1 MEAKQVKLNK
11 FLSQADTQ
19 FMIPVYQRNYDWT
32 LPQCKQ
38 LFEDILNVAS
48 SEQLS
53 SHFIGSIVFIHDN
66 VYSSSGISELS
77 IIDGQQ
83 RLTTITLIYIA
94 IFVLAHEQGNGNL
107 VSKIEE
113 TYLINKF
120 ANEEE
125 KLKLK
130 PTENNDKALRF
141 LLKNDPSDEYS
152 EYSRLIE
159 NYNFFKS
166 RINPDNYEFVL
177 LGLSKLIFVE
187 ISLERDKDDPQ
198 KIFESLNSTGLE
210 LSQSDLIRN
219 YILMGLKHKDQLNI
233 YNNYWKQIETNATH
247 EETNGNKVSD
257 FIRDFLTLENR
268 EIPNK
273 NKVYLEFKKR
283 YPLTDF
289 DSLEK
294 ILSRIKKYSCHY
306 NKFINPYNETESDI
320 RSQLLLVNKLEI
332 NVAFPFLLEVYNDYM
347 NNIIS
352 KTTLVEVL
360 EIIQSFTWR
369 RFIIGLPTNAL
380 NKIFMRLYEDIEQS
394 DYVISLQKALLK
406 KKSSQRY
413 PRDQEVIGT
422 LRERDMYGIQ
432 TKNRNYFFE
441 KMENYQ
447 NREPVKIDGN
457 PDITVEHIF
466 PQNPDQKWKVMLG
479 EEQFNQIKEKY
490 LNTAANLT
498 LSGNNGKLGNRYFVE
513 KRDMNDDGKEQGYKY
528 SRLWLNK
535 YLASLEKWDLST
547 LEERF
552 NLLIERFLK
561 IWPFPSINLTS
572 ETENEEINIFDADD
586 PTNKK
591 LDYAIF
597 FDQKLEVKN
606 ITDLY
611 IQIMKSLFELNP
623 QAFFVD
629 PIPSKLTLTK
639 HKDDCRETIS
649 LNDTYYIEQ
658 HMGSKQKFDRLK
670 LILSA
675 MDLTDDLYIKYSDD

>member
-11 FLSQADTQ
+11 FLSQTDTQ

-38 LFEDILNVAS
+38 LFDDILSVANN
-48 SEQLS
+48 ENLT

-83 RLTTITLIYIA
+83 RLTTITLIYIS
-94 IFVLAHEQGNGNL
+94 IYTLAQQLGNNNL
-107 VSKIEE
+107 VNKIEE

-141 LLKNDPSDEYS
+141 LLKNDPSDEYL

-159 NYNFFKS
+159 NYNYFKS
-166 RINPDNYEFVL
+166 RITPENYEIVL

-233 YNNYWKQIETNATH
+233 YDNYWRQIELNATH
-247 EETNGNKVSD
+247 EKTNGNKVSD

-283 YPLTDF
+283 YPLTDITN
-289 DSLEK
+289 LEK
-294 ILSRIKKYSCHY
+294 ILSKIKKYSYHY
-306 NKFINPYNETESDI
+306 NKFINPYNESDNEI
-320 RSQLLLVNKLEI
+320 SNQLVLINKLEI
-332 NVAFPFLLEVYNDYM
+332 NVAFPFLLEVYNDYT
-347 NNIIS
+347 NNVIN
-352 KTTLVEVL
+352 KTTLIEVL
-360 EIIQSFTWR
+360 DLIQSFTWR
-369 RFIIGLPTNAL
+369 RFIVGLPTNAL
-380 NKIFMRLYEDIEQS
+380 NKIFMRLYEDIESS
-394 DYVISLQKALLK
+394 DYVVSLQKALLK
-406 KKSSQRY
+406 KKSSQRF
-413 PRDQEVIGT
+413 PRDQEIIGT
-422 LRERDMYGIQ
+422 LKERDMYGIQ
-432 TKNRNYFFE
+432 TKNRTYFFE
-441 KMENYQ
+441 KLENYQ

-479 EEQFNQIKEKY
+479 EEQFNLIKEKH
-490 LNTAANLT
+490 LNTIANLT
-498 LSGNNGKLGNRYFVE
+498 LSGNNGKLGNKYFTD
-513 KRDMNDDGKEQGYKY
+513 KRDMNDEGKEQGYKF

-535 YLASLEKWDLST
+535 FLSSLDKWDIST

-552 NLLIERFLK
+552 NLIEERFLK
-561 IWPFPSINLTS
+561 IWTFPTISIIQ
-572 ETENEEINIFDADD
+572 ETENEEVNIFDAED
-586 PTNKK
+586 PTSKK

-597 FDQKLEVKN
+597 FDQKLELKN
-606 ITDLY
+606 ITELY
-611 IQIMKSLFELNP
+611 IQIMRSLFELNP
-623 QAFFVD
+623 QAFFVE
-629 PIPSKLTLTK
+629 PIQSRLTLTK
-639 HKDDCRETIS
+639 HKEDCREAIA

-658 HMGSKQKFDRLK
+658 HMGSKPKFDRLK
-670 LILSA
+670 LVLTA
-675 MDLTDDLYIKYSDD
+675 MNLTDDLYIKYADE